1 MTCKILALVDSL
13 GNLIKFRLMPGQ
25 YHDLVE
31 TKPLIEDVDF
41 QALLADKA
49 FDADW
54 LIQELNERKVKVV
67 IPPKSNRKVMRAFD
81 TIMYKWR
88 HLIENY
94 FCSHDIIYTIICN
107 FNPLFFWYWFIPW

>member
-1 MTCKILALVDSL
+1 
-13 GNLIKFRLMPGQ
+13 MPGQ
-25 YHDLVE
+25 HHDLVE

-81 TIMYKWR
+81 KIMYKWR

-94 FCSHDIIYTIICN
+94 FCKLKEFKRIAMRSCKTDTSFEAMIQLCASLIN
-107 FNPLFFWYWFIPW
+107 SR